1 MSTETGLDPQAISA
15 PPAPAGDAN
24 PLSEREMDVA
34 RLLAT
39 GLSNAEIARS
49 LVISPH
55 TVKVHLRNIFEK
67 LAVSSRTEA
76 TMVLVQRG
84 WLEVPGAVR
93 GAEEEA
99 EEMLAPPPLPPE
111 PEPLG
116 DLPPRVARR
125 QWGAP
130 LATLVICL
138 ALLAL
143 PAWQVQGRTSP
154 PLLSDAGTRTRGAPA
169 LALDARW
176 QTLAPLP
183 RPRSRLAVVRQE
195 QTLYAIGGETDGGR
209 IVDDVTAYDLT
220 VNSWRAVAPLPRATS
235 NLAAAVL
242 GNAIYVAGGNHAST
256 TEGEPVFGDE
266 LWRYTPEND
275 AWEELGTLPAALA
288 GAALA
293 ADETALYLVG
303 GWDGR
308 AMRDEIWSLTPG
320 AEADGA
326 ETEGAATD
334 GAVRWQLA
342 GRLDAGRAFLGATVR
357 DGLLYVVGGFDG
369 QRELARADVLDL
381 ATGTWRALPDMAQAR
396 SGFALADDGVALF
409 ALGGGWIE
417 PVNALERFDPAANAW
432 TNFASPVP
440 DEWRHLGAAGGDG
453 QLYLMGGWAG
463 DHLSTN
469 LTYQSTFRS
478 LLPVITN
485 P

>member
-1 MSTETGLDPQAISA
+1 MSTKTGFDSEAISA

-67 LAVSSRTEA
+67 LAVNSRTEA
-76 TMVLVQRG
+76 SMVLVQRG
-84 WLEVPGAVR
+84 WLELPGAVR
-93 GAEEEA
+93 GAEEEP
-99 EEMLAPPPLPPE
+99 EETPAPTPPE

-116 DLPPRVARR
+116 NLPPQVARW
-125 QWGAP
+125 QWTTL
-130 LATLVICL
+130 LAAVLVCV

-154 PLLSDAGTRTRGAPA
+154 PLLSDAGTRARGAPA
-169 LALDARW
+169 LSLDSRW

-183 RPRSRLAVVRQE
+183 RPRSRLAVVRHDQM
-195 QTLYAIGGETDGGR
+195 LYAIGGETDGGR
-209 IVDDVTAYDLT
+209 IVDDATAYDLT
-220 VNSWRAVAPLPRATS
+220 VNSWRTVAALPQPTS

-242 GNAIYVAGGNHAST
+242 DGAIYVAGGNHASPAG
-256 TEGEPVFGDE
+256 GEPVFSGE
-266 LWRYTPEND
+266 LWRYTPEDD
-275 AWEELGTLPAALA
+275 AWEEVGALPAPVA

-293 ADETALYLVG
+293 ADDNSLYLVG
-303 GWDGR
+303 GWDGQ
-308 AMRDEIWSLTPG
+308 AVRDEIWSLTPG
-320 AEADGA
+320 AD
-326 ETEGAATD
+326 EGDAA
-334 GAVRWQLA
+334 RWQLV
-342 GRLDAGRAFLGATVR
+342 GRLDGGRAFLGATVR

-369 QRELARADVLDL
+369 QRELARADALDL

-417 PVNALERFDPAANAW
+417 PVNALERFDPAANVW